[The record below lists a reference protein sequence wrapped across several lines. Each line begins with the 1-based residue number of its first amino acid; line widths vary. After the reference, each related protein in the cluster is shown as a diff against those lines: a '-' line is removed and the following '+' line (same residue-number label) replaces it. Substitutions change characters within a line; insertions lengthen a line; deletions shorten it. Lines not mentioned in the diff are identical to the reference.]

1 MCDGLWWHP
10 DLLTTQHDSR
20 PAPHVCAISG
30 AVTIISLLGT
40 LMLMECT
47 VKLTIC
53 FKNSESCDQA
63 VLHSSRA
70 LVARSSC
77 ALGAQASL
85 PQACWLR

>member
-1 MCDGLWWHP
+1 MF
-10 DLLTTQHDSR
+10 
-20 PAPHVCAISG
+20 
-30 AVTIISLLGT
+30 LLGV
-40 LMLMECT
+40 LLLMECT

-53 FKNSESCDQA
+53 FRDSETSDLA

-85 PQACWLR
+85 PQAC

>member
-1 MCDGLWWHP
+1 MF
-10 DLLTTQHDSR
+10 
-20 PAPHVCAISG
+20 
-30 AVTIISLLGT
+30 LLGM
-40 LMLMECT
+40 LLLMECT

-53 FKNSESCDQA
+53 FRDSETSDLA

-85 PQACWLR
+85 PQAC